1 MAIIYPLSLPAS
13 NVIRRF
19 TMTAQS
25 TNAITTS
32 PFTKQKQ
39 IQTHQGMEWN
49 IGVTLKPMKRVDADA
64 WVAFL
69 LKLNGFQGTFLIGD
83 LSGKTAKGSLGGAPA
98 VDGASQT
105 GQVLSS
111 KGWPVGT
118 NGVLL
123 AGDYIQLGTG
133 LSSRLYK
140 VLNDVDTDSAGDA
153 DIDIWPQLRQS
164 PGDSDNIIVV
174 NTVGLFRLASNI
186 QQWDVDVAQYYG
198 LGFSGIEVLQN

>member
-1 MAIIYPLSLPAS
+1 MPITYPLSLPS
-13 NVIRRF
+13 TNVIRRF
-19 TMTAQS
+19 TIVAQSVNAMTA
-25 TNAITTS
+25 S
-32 PFTKQKQ
+32 PFTQQRQ
-39 IQTHQGMEWN
+39 IQTHQGMKWN
-49 IGVTLKPMKRVDADA
+49 IGVTLKPMKRVDAEA

-83 LSGKTAKGSLGGAPA
+83 PAGKTARGSLGGAPA

-105 GQVLSS
+105 GQILST
-111 KGWPVGT
+111 KGWPNGT

-133 LSSRLYK
+133 LSARLHK
-140 VLNDVDTDSAGDA
+140 VLNDVDVDSGGDA
-153 DIDIWPQLRQS
+153 DIDIWPRLRQS
-164 PGDSDNIIVV
+164 PGDSDNIIVS
-174 NTVGLFRLASNI
+174 NTVGLFRLASNT